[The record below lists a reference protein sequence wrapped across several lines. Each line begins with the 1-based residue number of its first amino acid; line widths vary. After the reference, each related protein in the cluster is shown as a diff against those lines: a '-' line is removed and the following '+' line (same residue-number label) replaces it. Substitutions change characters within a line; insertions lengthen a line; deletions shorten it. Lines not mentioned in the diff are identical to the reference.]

1 MLQAVEAIIKEGR
14 IQPVEPISMEENA
27 RFLLVRLQPATYPAT
42 STTTPAR
49 RRPGSAKGRL
59 SILRDDDEHLKDFS
73 DYMA

>member
-27 RFLLVRLQPATYPAT
+27 RFLLVRLQPATTT
-42 STTTPAR
+42 SAISPVR

-59 SILRDDDEHLKDFS
+59 SILKEDDDHLNDFS

>member
-27 RFLLVRLQPATYPAT
+27 RFLLVRLQPVVT
-42 STTTPAR
+42 STTTSAIR

-59 SILRDDDEHLKDFS
+59 SILEDNDDHLNDFS

>member
-1 MLQAVEAIIKEGR
+1 MFQAVEAIIREGR

-27 RFLLVRLQPATYPAT
+27 RFLLIRLQPAT
-42 STTTPAR
+42 SSVC

-59 SILRDDDEHLKDFS
+59 IILKDDEDHLNDFT

>member
-1 MLQAVEAIIKEGR
+1 MFQAVEAVIKEGR

-27 RFLLVRLQPATYPAT
+27 RFLLVRLQPVSAPAT
-42 STTTPAR
+42 ESIVR

-59 SILRDDDEHLKDFS
+59 SILIEDNEHLNDFS

>member
-1 MLQAVEAIIKEGR
+1 MLQAVEAIIREGR

-27 RFLLVRLQPATYPAT
+27 RFLLIRLQPDK
-42 STTTPAR
+42 TPSAISPVR

-59 SILRDDDEHLKDFS
+59 NILKDDDDHLKDFT

>member
-1 MLQAVEAIIKEGR
+1 MFQAVEAIIREGR

-27 RFLLVRLQPATYPAT
+27 RFLLIRLQPATTTLAT
-42 STTTPAR
+42 SPIH

-59 SILRDDDEHLKDFS
+59 SILKDDDDHLKDFT

>member
-27 RFLLVRLQPATYPAT
+27 RFLLVRLQPVSAVP
-42 STTTPAR
+42 PAR

-59 SILRDDDEHLKDFS
+59 SILKEDDDHLDDFS

>member
-1 MLQAVEAIIKEGR
+1 MLQAVEAVIREGR

-27 RFLLVRLQPATYPAT
+27 RFLLVRLQPVAVATTT
-42 STTTPAR
+42 STVH

-59 SILRDDDEHLKDFS
+59 SILKEDDDHLNDFS

>member
-27 RFLLVRLQPATYPAT
+27 RFLLVRLQPATTAPTT
-42 STTTPAR
+42 SSVR
-49 RRPGSAKGRL
+49 RHPGSAKGRL
-59 SILRDDDEHLKDFS
+59 SILKEDDDHLSDFS

>member
-1 MLQAVEAIIKEGR
+1 MLQTVEAIIREGR

-27 RFLLVRLQPATYPAT
+27 RFLLIRLQPATTAPAT
-42 STTTPAR
+42 ISV

-59 SILRDDDEHLKDFS
+59 NILKDDDDHLNDFT

>member
-1 MLQAVEAIIKEGR
+1 MFQAVEAIIREGR

-27 RFLLVRLQPATYPAT
+27 RFLLIRLQPAT
-42 STTTPAR
+42 TPSGISSVR

-59 SILRDDDEHLKDFS
+59 NILKDDDDHLKDFT

>member
-1 MLQAVEAIIKEGR
+1 MLQAVEAVIREGR

-27 RFLLVRLQPATYPAT
+27 RFLLVRLQPVAAP
-42 STTTPAR
+42 TTTSAAR

-59 SILRDDDEHLKDFS
+59 SIQEDDNDHLNDFT

>member
-1 MLQAVEAIIKEGR
+1 MFQAVEAVIREGR

-27 RFLLVRLQPATYPAT
+27 RFLLVRLQPVSAP
-42 STTTPAR
+42 TTGSIIH

-59 SILRDDDEHLKDFS
+59 SILKEDNEHLNDFS

>member
-1 MLQAVEAIIKEGR
+1 MLQAVEAIIREGR

-27 RFLLVRLQPATYPAT
+27 RFLLVRLQPIAATAE
-42 STTTPAR
+42 SAIH

-59 SILRDDDEHLKDFS
+59 SILKEDDDHLNDFS